1 MAARCVPISFELITA
16 FDVLPNN
23 CFVKMLKLA
32 KLIIYFDGRLV
43 VALEKTSI
51 IFRVDKMSS
60 DHF

>member
-16 FDVLPNN
+16 FDVLAY

-32 KLIIYFDGRLV
+32 KLIIYFDVRVV